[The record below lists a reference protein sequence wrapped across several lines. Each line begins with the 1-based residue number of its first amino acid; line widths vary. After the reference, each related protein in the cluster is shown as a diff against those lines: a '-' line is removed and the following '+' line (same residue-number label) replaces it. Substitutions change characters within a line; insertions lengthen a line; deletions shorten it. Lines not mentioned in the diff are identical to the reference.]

1 MTMTKLR
8 SRQRTILARRPR
20 HTAQTLPIILASLLT
35 GVRFAEE
42 RIKLPY
48 LAARLPRIH
57 VDLLTVQHVSF
68 SIGFANRWLMPVY
81 YKEFKVNIRVALT
94 ERPGRKRLLTEV
106 YIPGPFK
113 CFSSQLFDSHP
124 SPELF
129 TVLIVSELK
138 GLSAISPSSRSSL
151 LPFFISAPSNLLTR
165 PSDPLHQ

>member
-42 RIKLPY
+42 RIKLLY

-81 YKEFKVNIRVALT
+81 YKEFKVSIRVALT
-94 ERPGRKRLLTEV
+94 ERPGRKEV

-124 SPELF
+124 SPELL

-138 GLSAISPSSRSSL
+138 GLPAISPSSRSSL

-165 PSDPLHQ
+165 PSDPSHQ